1 MICENNGP
9 VTAPLAKQC
18 PPAPAKEEE
27 TQSQN
32 CKLGCSNGDCHSHN
46 VLGECTYT
54 VKWVTPKATLGNAD
68 VTTLRIFAGEKVK
81 FTSAGHF
88 SPHNLID
95 MHSADVLES
104 CNFNSSTEVGNVEDL
119 NVGK

>member
-54 VKWVTPKATLGNAD
+54 VKWVTPRPQMGNAN
-68 VTTLRIFAGEKVK
+68 VSTLRIFARERVK
-81 FTSAGHF
+81 FLSQGHMY
-88 SPHNLID
+88 PHNLHD
-95 MHSADVLES
+95 MKSATNLEP
-104 CNFNSSTEVGNVEDL
+104 
-119 NVGK
+119 